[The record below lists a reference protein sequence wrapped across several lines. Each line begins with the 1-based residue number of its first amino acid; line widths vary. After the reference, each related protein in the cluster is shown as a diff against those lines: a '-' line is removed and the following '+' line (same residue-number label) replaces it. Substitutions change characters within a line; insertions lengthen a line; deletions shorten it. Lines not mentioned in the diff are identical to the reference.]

1 MKDRKGLLMVLVALG
16 VILGVIAANR
26 YIRQARATTEPHYV
40 EKGQSGHE
48 DHRGHREAPGL
59 KHREHE
65 QDRDEH
71 GYDQG
76 KAAKEVEPD
85 IDHESHDD
93 NVDERIVRLS
103 DHQLRESGIEAEK
116 AGPGKLEVNLTLP
129 GEIVVNAD
137 RMAHIVPRLA
147 GVVTEVR
154 KNLRDS
160 VQAGEVM
167 AVIDS
172 RELAEAKA
180 KYLAALKRMELAES
194 NFNRFEHLWKKDAI
208 PEKQFLEVKTTFSEA
223 QIELQSA
230 EHKLYA
236 MGFSEEHLKQFPLHP
251 NTSLTRYEI
260 VAPFDGTVI
269 NKHITLGEML
279 KEDADAFIVADLRS
293 VWVNL
298 SVNQK
303 DLPNVKEG
311 QNVAISGVPG
321 IPEARGEIAYV
332 EPIVVEKTRTALA
345 RVVLPN
351 PERVWRP
358 GLFVSVRVTLDSI
371 DVPLLISKSAVQTIE
386 GKSIAFV
393 DTGKGFE
400 TRQLKL
406 GRSNESQVEITSG
419 LAPGERYASNG
430 SFLFKAH
437 LEKSK
442 AAHSHEH

>member
-1 MKDRKGLLMVLVALG
+1 MKDRKRFVVGLAALG
-16 VILGVIAANR
+16 LILTAVAINR
-26 YIRQARATTEPHYV
+26 YVGPARATTEPRCSENRHTV
-40 EKGQSGHE
+40 RE
-48 DHRGHREAPGL
+48 DHDRQRKPVGL
-59 KHREHE
+59 KHGQGE
-65 QDRDEH
+65 QDYDEQGHDH
-71 GYDQG
+71 GKDH
-76 KAAKEVEPD
+76 KELEPD
-85 IDHESHDD
+85 TDHESHKHDAG
-93 NVDERIVRLS
+93 ERIVRLS
-103 DHQLRESGIEAEK
+103 DHQLIESGIDVAK
-116 AGPGKLEVNLTLP
+116 AGPGKIQVNLTLP
-129 GEIVVNAD
+129 AEIVVNAD

-147 GVVTEVR
+147 GVVREVR

-223 QIELQSA
+223 QIELQSS

-279 KEDADAFIVADLRS
+279 KEDADAFIIADLGS

-303 DLPNVKEG
+303 DLPNVKHG
-311 QNVAISGVPG
+311 QNVVISGGPG
-321 IPEARGEIAYV
+321 VPEACGQIAYV
-332 EPIVVEKTRTALA
+332 EPIVGEKTRTALA

-358 GLFVSVRVTLDSI
+358 GLFVSVKVTLNTI
-371 DVPLLISKSAVQTIE
+371 EVPLLISKSAIQTIE

-400 TRQLKL
+400 VRQLRL
-406 GRSNESQVEITSG
+406 GRSNESQVEIVSG
-419 LAPGERYASNG
+419 LVPGERYASDG

-437 LEKSK
+437 LEKGK
-442 AAHSHEH
+442 AAHAHDH